1 MTAGLPEPETEI
13 TQVLPDEAEARA
25 ALVLGLRRS
34 GIGARELL
42 SAIERVPRR
51 LFLSARHHE
60 LAYEDSPLPIECG
73 QVVSAPSQVAR
84 VVQALEV
91 GPNNSVL
98 EVGTGS
104 GYQAAILGHLAARVD
119 TIDRYSTLAKLAH
132 QRLAALKLGKVQ
144 VHHADGMTG
153 LKARA
158 PFDRIVVTGAV
169 EEVPETLLTQLAP
182 DGILIA
188 PIGPSRQPQ
197 VLTKISFQ
205 TGHREDT
212 QFGEVRLVSL
222 VAGRAQSL

>member
-1 MTAGLPEPETEI
+1 MIAGLPEPGPQATP
-13 TQVLPDEAEARA
+13 VLPDEAEARA
-25 ALVLGLRRS
+25 SLVLGLRRS

-84 VVQALEV
+84 AVQALNV
-91 GPNNSVL
+91 GSGHSVL

-104 GYQAAILGHLAARVD
+104 GYQAAILAHLAARVD

-132 QRLAALKLGKVQ
+132 QRLAALKLSNVN
-144 VHHADGMTG
+144 VHHADGLAG

-158 PFDRIVVTGAV
+158 PFDRIVVTGAL
-169 EEVPETLLTQLAP
+169 EVIPEALLMQLAP
-182 DGILIA
+182 GGILIA
-188 PIGPSRQPQ
+188 PIGQPRQPQ
-197 VLTKISFQ
+197 VLTKISFE
-205 TGHREDT
+205 GGDREDT
-212 QFGEVRLVSL
+212 ELGQVRLVSL